1 MQAFTRDLVTRHRP
15 GSDLPRLSSDDAE
28 ALLDISALLPSPS
41 PEWVEFIG
49 ETVSTWLVEHRAP
62 SGVVDSAKAHWLLE
76 RIDGRAGQFAHRP
89 CAAATLLREGARGA
103 GRADALSAPPG
114 KPCCARNWAAGYSPD
129 WATLI
134 LAGAPAQ
141 RAASATA
148 GSGSAKGGH
157 LPASAASPLPA
168 A

>member
-15 GSDLPRLSSDDAE
+15 GRDHPPRLSSDDAE

-76 RIDGRAGQFAHRP
+76 RIDEGGQVSSPTGLALLQRCCVKARAVPGELMHYLRRQE
-89 CAAATLLREGARGA
+89 TLLHEELGG
-103 GRADALSAPPG
+103 GLQPG
-114 KPCCARNWAAGYSPD
+114 
-129 WATLI
+129 L
-134 LAGAPAQ
+134 
-141 RAASATA
+141 
-148 GSGSAKGGH
+148 GH
-157 LPASAASPLPA
+157 A
-168 A
+168 